1 MAIIMQLTGK
11 QISLISSLINEG
23 ISIQKDS
30 TKSKQKYLEKAK
42 SKLIEIFRE
51 DTPSTIC
58 LMNVPKIAIS
68 NGDDQIDPSYPDYH
82 VTVMVQILKD
92 IRDEYYL
99 EQQLCESHKQTCLT
113 RWAFIVSLAT
123 LLATIFSSIICK

>member
-1 MAIIMQLTGK
+1 MQLTDK
-11 QISLISSLINEG
+11 QITLISSLISEG
-23 ISIQKDS
+23 LSIQKDS
-30 TKSKQKYLEKAK
+30 TQSKKKYLEKAK
-42 SKLIEIFRE
+42 SKLIEIYKE
-51 DTPSTIC
+51 ETPPSIS
-58 LMNVPKIAIS
+58 LMNVPKITIS

-113 RWAFIVSLAT
+113 RWAFIVSLVT
-123 LLATIFSSIICK
+123 LLATICSSIFCK

>member
-1 MAIIMQLTGK
+1 MRLTDK

-23 ISIQKDS
+23 LSIQKDS
-30 TKSKQKYLEKAK
+30 TQSQKKYLEKAK
-42 SKLIEIFRE
+42 SKLIEIYKE
-51 DTPSTIC
+51 ETPPSIS
-58 LMNVPKIAIS
+58 LMNVPKITIS

-113 RWAFIVSLAT
+113 RWAFIVSLVT
-123 LLATIFSSIICK
+123 LLATICSSIFCK